1 MFKKLLPLLT
11 IIVFCTA
18 FSIPEKIAKKA
29 AKVIGK
35 FYEIK
40 DFDKELILIDEVS
53 NAETPSEFR
62 DENFFRILNNG
73 KFLGY
78 GYIGKAPAKTTDFD
92 FLVLFD
98 KDFIITKSKVLI
110 YREEYGGEIGSKRW
124 LKQFIGA
131 GTTSKELKYNRD
143 IIPISGATIS
153 VQSMTRAM
161 NDLLKSIAVLQKN
174 PCYNGITRSITK
186 VSEAY

>member
-1 MFKKLLPLLT
+1 MLKKLLPILT
-11 IIVFCTA
+11 IVVFCTA
-18 FSIPEKIAKKA
+18 FSIPEKIVKKA
-29 AKVIGK
+29 NKVIGK

-40 DFDKELILIDEVS
+40 DFDKELILVDESS
-53 NAETPSEFR
+53 NAETPSEFAN
-62 DENFFRILNNG
+62 ENFFRILSNEAL
-73 KFLGY
+73 LGY

-98 KDFIITKSKVLI
+98 KDFIITKSKVLV

-124 LKQFIGA
+124 LKQFIGF
-131 GTTSKELKYNRD
+131 GSSTKELNFNSD

-161 NDLLKSIAVLQKN
+161 NDLLKSIALLQKK
-174 PCYNGITRSITK
+174 SLL
-186 VSEAY
+186 

>member
-1 MFKKLLPLLT
+1 MLKKLLPIF
-11 IIVFCTA
+11 IIAVFCTA
-18 FSIPEKIAKKA
+18 FSIPEKIVKKA
-29 AKVIGK
+29 DKVIGK

-40 DFDKELILIDEVS
+40 DFDKDFILVGELI
-53 NAETPSEFR
+53 NAEIPSEFG
-62 DENFFRILNNG
+62 DENLFRIHSNET
-73 KFLGY
+73 FLGY

-98 KDFIITKSKVLI
+98 KDFIITKSKVLV

-131 GTTSKELKYNRD
+131 GTSSKELKYNHD

-161 NDLLKSIAVLQKN
+161 NDLLKSIALLQKKSL
-174 PCYNGITRSITK
+174 I
-186 VSEAY
+186 

>member
-1 MFKKLLPLLT
+1 MFKKLLPIL
-11 IIVFCTA
+11 IIVVFCTA
-18 FSIPEKIAKKA
+18 FSIPEKIVKKA
-29 AKVIGK
+29 DKVIGK

-40 DFDKELILIDEVS
+40 DFDKELILVDESS

-62 DENFFRILNNG
+62 DENLFRILSNG
-73 KFLGY
+73 TFLGY

-98 KDFIITKSKVLI
+98 EDFVITKSKVLV

-131 GTTSKELKYNRD
+131 STSTKELTYNGD

-161 NDLLKSIAVLQKN
+161 NDVLKSIALLQKK
-174 PCYNGITRSITK
+174 SLL
-186 VSEAY
+186 